1 MAVRPDLPLQQRGEA
16 LAAALPP
23 LLVAAERVASTV
35 AQGVHGR
42 RRVGQG
48 ETFWQFRPYE
58 LGDTPQTIDWRQTA
72 KADRVYVR
80 EMEWEA
86 AQSLWLWR
94 DTSGSMDW
102 ASDRGLETKR
112 ARADL
117 LLLSL
122 AVLAIRAGERVALA
136 GSSRPPASSK
146 ATLTRLALQLERADG
161 ANAVLRDEEGL
172 PPRQDL
178 PRFGQ
183 VVWFGDF
190 LQPLEAIEARV
201 RYFAERGLRGHLLQ
215 ILDPAEEGLPYDG
228 RVRFEG
234 LEGESPWLLS
244 RVETVRGAYLE
255 RLAQQRAGISD
266 IARRSGWTAA
276 LHHTDSTPQAALLG
290 LYQALAV
297 QRGER

>member
-1 MAVRPDLPLQQRGEA
+1 MAHRPDLPLQQRAEA
-16 LAAALPP
+16 LATALPP

-48 ETFWQFRPYE
+48 ETFWQFRQYE
-58 LGDTPQTIDWRQTA
+58 TGDAPQSIDWRQTA
-72 KADRVYVR
+72 KTDRVFVR

-86 AQSLWLWR
+86 AQSVWLWR
-94 DTSGSMDW
+94 DASASMDW
-102 ASDRGLETKR
+102 ASDRNHETKR

-117 LLLSL
+117 LLLAL
-122 AVLAIRAGERVALA
+122 CVLLVRAGERVALA
-136 GSSRPPASSK
+136 GVGRRPDSSK
-146 ATLTRLALQLERADG
+146 ATLTRLALELERGDR
-161 ANAVLRDEEGL
+161 AVALPDEEGL

-178 PRFGQ
+178 PRFAQ

-190 LQPLEAIEARV
+190 LQPLEQIEARV

-215 ILDPAEEGLPYDG
+215 ILDPAEEALPYQG

-234 LEGESPWLLS
+234 TEGEEPWLLS
-244 RVETVRGAYLE
+244 RVETVRHAYLE
-255 RLAQQRAGISD
+255 RMAQQRTGIAE
-266 IARRSGWTAA
+266 IARRNGWTGG
-276 LHHTDSTPQAALLG
+276 LHHTDSTPQSALLG

-297 QRGER
+297 QPGRP